1 MALKKRASRGGHIM
15 KCKILLVGLG
25 WRSQIY
31 RRAVA
36 NLSNEFEF
44 CGILMHSK
52 QRAAEVEKETGIRA
66 TSDLSTALI
75 WQPDFAILCVS
86 KTATKEWLFKFME
99 HQIPVLCETPPATT
113 VAGLNEIWDKNVSLN
128 GKVQIAEQYFL
139 QPYYHSVQKIID
151 SGLLGEINSV
161 NMSAIHGYHAM
172 SIFRKFL
179 GIGFE
184 NCTIT
189 GNRYEF
195 PVTRTRNRAGW
206 HESGEVINSIRDRAD
221 IVFENGKTAFF
232 DFDKEHY
239 FSPIRS
245 RRWNVQGVRGEIQN
259 DVVCYLN
266 EKNQPVTEKMYR
278 EDDGINN
285 IDGWSH
291 MYISFKGERIYE
303 NPFPGL
309 RINDDEIAVTDLLT
323 GMKKYVETGEEIYSL
338 RDGLQDAYLD
348 LMREEAVTSGKII
361 QTTNQNWV

>member
-1 MALKKRASRGGHIM
+1 M
-15 KCKILLVGLG
+15 KCNILLVGCG

-36 NLSNEFEF
+36 NLSDEFEF
-44 CGILMHSK
+44 CGILMHSE
-52 QRAAEVEKETGIRA
+52 QRAAETEKETGIRA
-66 TSDLSTALI
+66 TSDFDTALS
-75 WQPDFAILCVS
+75 WKPDFVILCVS
-86 KTATKEWLFKFME
+86 KSATKEWLFRFME
-99 HQIPVLCETPPATT
+99 QQIPVLCETPPAVT
-113 VAGLNEIWDKNVSLN
+113 VDELNEIWKENVRLN
-128 GKVQIAEQYFL
+128 GKVQVAEQYFL
-139 QPYYHSVQKIID
+139 QPYYRAVQAVID
-151 SGLLGEINSV
+151 SGILGEISSA

-195 PVTRTRNRAGW
+195 PVTKTRDRSGW
-206 HESGEVINSIRDRAD
+206 HKTGEVICTTRDRAD
-221 IVFENGKTAFF
+221 MVFENGKTAFF
-232 DFDKEHY
+232 DFDGEHY

-259 DVVCYLN
+259 DVICYMN

-278 EDDGINN
+278 EDDGVNN

-291 MYISFKGERIYE
+291 MYISFGGKRIYE

-309 RINDDEIAVTDLLT
+309 RINDDEIAVTDLLV
-323 GMKKYVETGEEIYSL
+323 GMKRYVETGEDIYSL
-338 RDGLQDAYLD
+338 RDGLQDTYLD
-348 LMREEAVTSGKII
+348 LMREEAVTSGRVV
-361 QTTNQNWV
+361 QTTKQSWV

>member
-1 MALKKRASRGGHIM
+1 M

-25 WRSQIY
+25 WRSNIY

-36 NLSNEFEF
+36 NLSNVFEF
-44 CGILMHSK
+44 CGILMHSQ
-52 QRAAEVEKETGIRA
+52 QRALEVEKETGIQT
-66 TSDLSTALI
+66 TSDFETAMS
-75 WQPDFAILCVS
+75 WKPNFAILCVS
-86 KTATKEWLFKFME
+86 KTATKECLFHLME
-99 HQIPVLCETPPATT
+99 HQIPVLCETPPAMT
-113 VAGLNEIWDKNVSLN
+113 VDELNEIWQKNVFLN
-128 GKVQIAEQYFL
+128 GKVQVAEQYFL
-139 QPYYHSVQKIID
+139 QPYYQAVQTIID
-151 SGLLGEINSV
+151 SGVLGEVQSV

-195 PVTRTRNRAGW
+195 PIVKTRNREGW
-206 HESGEVINSIRDRAD
+206 HETGEVIHTTRERAD
-221 IVFENGKTAFF
+221 LVFENEKIAFY
-232 DFDKEHY
+232 DFDREHY

-245 RRWNVQGVRGEIQN
+245 RRWNIQGLRGEIQN
-259 DVVCYLN
+259 DIVCYMN
-266 EKNQPVTEKMYR
+266 ENQKPITEQMHR

-291 MYISFKGERIYE
+291 MYISFNGKRIYE

-309 RINDDEIAVTDLLT
+309 RINDDEISVTDLLV
-323 GMKKYVETGEEIYSL
+323 GMKNYIETGEDIYSL

-348 LMREEAVTSGKII
+348 LMRQEAVNSGKMIR
-361 QTTNQNWV
+361 TTNQNWV

>member
-1 MALKKRASRGGHIM
+1 M
-15 KCKILLVGLG
+15 KYKILLVGCG

-44 CGILMHSK
+44 CGILMHSE
-52 QRAAEVEKETGIRA
+52 QRAEEITKETGIRA
-66 TSDLSTALI
+66 TGSFDTALS
-75 WQPDFAILCVS
+75 WQPDFAILCIS
-86 KTATKEWLFKFME
+86 RSATKEWLVRFME
-99 HQIPVLCETPPATT
+99 HQIPVLCETPPANT
-113 VAGLNEIWDKNVSLN
+113 VAELNEIWKENVRLN
-128 GKVQIAEQYFL
+128 GKVQVAEQYFL
-139 QPYYHSVQKIID
+139 QPYYHAVQTVID
-151 SGLLGEINSV
+151 SGILGEILSV

-195 PVTRTRNRAGW
+195 PVTKTRNRAGW
-206 HESGEVINSIRDRAD
+206 HESGEVITARRDRAD
-221 IVFENGKTAFF
+221 MVFENGKVAFF
-232 DFDKEHY
+232 DFDGEHY

-245 RRWNVQGVRGEIQN
+245 RRWNVQGIRGEIQN
-259 DVVCYLN
+259 HVICYMN
-266 EKNQPVTEKMYR
+266 EKNKPVTEKMYR

-309 RINDDEIAVTDLLT
+309 RINDDEIAVTDLLV
-323 GMKKYVETGEEIYSL
+323 GMKKYLETGEDIYSL

-348 LMREEAVTSGKII
+348 LMREEAVVSGKVIR
-361 QTTNQNWV
+361 TTDQSWT